1 MIAKRWIA
9 QRQDM
14 ELVASLARALGTSQV
29 LVSLLLARGCDDEQS
44 AHVFLHPSYEQL
56 YDRSLKA
63 IDQSEPVLIYGDYEL
78 GLRDLPK
85 TSQSGVTG
93 CGNGAGMT
101 AYVRSQLLDFGL
113 RFLVLGPKGLDPRR
127 FLVRLDDSLSTY

>member
-1 MIAKRWIA
+1 MLPRWP
-9 QRQDM
+9 
-14 ELVASLARALGTSQV
+14 RALGTSQV

-85 TSQSGVTG
+85 TSQTGVTAPYRG
-93 CGNGAGMT
+93 S
-101 AYVRSQLLDFGL
+101 RL
-113 RFLVLGPKGLDPRR
+113 RRWLGH
-127 FLVRLDDSLSTY
+127 DSIRQ